1 LLFLLEQLQFQ
12 DKGLMLQH
20 LHPVAALAYLGV
32 LAGLALV
39 FTHPLYLLGL
49 LGLIILAIRA
59 ADGLAG
65 WVICLKFSLGMSG
78 LILLINLLV
87 VRAGETVIWR
97 GQQLPILGELRI
109 SLEAIC
115 FGAAMS
121 LRLLVVLSVFY
132 LLNLIIHPDRLLRLL
147 SRLAGRSALVLSLVT
162 RLFPYVF
169 RQMNNLQ
176 EVLRVRGVD
185 FQAGTWREQQ
195 QKYWLLFN
203 NLLIS
208 SLENSWE
215 LAEAMQ
221 ARAFGSGPRSRY
233 WREVFRP
240 RDVLC
245 LMVSMLALLTAIYGQ
260 IKGSSTFQ
268 FYPQLDYLLKDKLT
282 LLLLGIIIGALS
294 LPVILSWGWRYWPY
308 LNARI

>member
-20 LHPVAALAYLGV
+20 LHPLAALAYLGV

-49 LGLIILAIRA
+49 LGLIILAIQA

-65 WVICLKFSLGMSG
+65 WGICLKLSLGMGG
-78 LILLINLLV
+78 LILLVNLLV

-97 GQQLPILGELRI
+97 GPQLPILGELRI

-169 RQMNNLQ
+169 RQVNNLQ

-185 FQAGTWREQQ
+185 FQAGTWRERQ

-245 LMVSMLALLTAIYGQ
+245 LLASMLALLTAIYGQ

-294 LPVILSWGWRYWPY
+294 LPVILSWGWQRWPY